1 MNFPLL
7 TQTIVTGLLLGG
19 LYAVIG
25 VGMSIIFGIMGL
37 TNIAHG
43 NLIIL
48 GSFLT
53 LTFTAA
59 FGGNILIGLLI
70 AIVAM
75 ILIGFLLQSCLVN
88 QVIDKGPEP
97 ALLVTFGLSIIIQN
111 ILQLVYGAD
120 TKTIKSALS
129 TANVI
134 STKYVSISAVYLLNF
149 ILAIAVVVILS
160 LVMKKTRIGRAIRAA
175 SCSARNAEL
184 MGVNTKLIYA
194 VTMGIAMVSACLA
207 GVLLGHTFPF
217 YSYSGP
223 QYLIIAFGVVV
234 IGGMG
239 SIAGT
244 LIGGLIL
251 GLAQLLGGY
260 FIGTG
265 YQILTGYLVMLI
277 LLTVKP
283 SGLLSSKERK

>member
-1 MNFPLL
+1 MNLPLL
-7 TQTIVTGLLLGG
+7 TQTIATGLLLGG
-19 LYAVIG
+19 LYAVLGI
-25 VGMSIIFGIMGL
+25 GMSIIFGIMGL

-59 FGGNILIGLLI
+59 LGGNILIGLLI
-70 AIVAM
+70 AVAAM
-75 ILIGFLLQSCLVN
+75 IVLGFLLQNFLVN
-88 QVIDKGPEP
+88 KVIDKGPEP

-111 ILQLVYGAD
+111 VLQLIYGAE
-120 TKTIKSALS
+120 TYSIRTVLS
-129 TANVI
+129 NTNVV
-134 STKYVSISAVYLLNF
+134 STKYVSISGVYLLNF
-149 ILAIAVVVILS
+149 FLAFVMVVALTVII
-160 LVMKKTRIGRAIRAA
+160 KKTRLGRAIRAS
-175 SCSARNAEL
+175 SCNAGTAEL
-184 MGVNTKLIYA
+184 MGVNTKLIYS
-194 VTMGIAMVSACLA
+194 VTMAIAMISACIA

-239 SIAGT
+239 SITGT

-277 LLTVKP
+277 LLALKP
-283 SGLLSSKERK
+283 SGLLSSKVSK

>member
-1 MNFPLL
+1 MNLPLL

-19 LYAVIG
+19 LYAVLGI
-25 VGMSIIFGIMGL
+25 GMSIIFGIMGL

-59 FGGNILIGLLI
+59 FGGSILIGLLI
-70 AIVAM
+70 AIAAMVA
-75 ILIGFLLQSCLVN
+75 IGFLLQNFLVN
-88 QVIDKGPEP
+88 RVIDKGPEP

-111 ILQLVYGAD
+111 VLQLIYGAE
-120 TKTIKSALS
+120 TYSIRTALS
-129 TANVI
+129 NTNVV
-134 STKYVSISAVYLLNF
+134 STKYVSISGVYLLNF
-149 ILAIAVVVILS
+149 ALAFVLVAALTVII
-160 LVMKKTRIGRAIRAA
+160 KKTRLGRAIRAS
-175 SCSARNAEL
+175 SCSAGTAEL
-184 MGVNTKLIYA
+184 MGVNTKLIYS
-194 VTMGIAMVSACLA
+194 VTMAIAMISACIA
-207 GVLLGHTFPF
+207 GILLGHTFPF

-239 SIAGT
+239 SITGT
-244 LIGGLIL
+244 LLGGLIL
-251 GLAQLLGGY
+251 GLSQLLGGY

-277 LLTVKP
+277 LLALKP
-283 SGLLSSKERK
+283 SGLLSSKISK

>member
-1 MNFPLL
+1 MNLPLL
-7 TQTIVTGLLLGG
+7 TQTITTGLLLGG

-25 VGMSIIFGIMGL
+25 IGMSIIFGIMGL

-59 FGGNILIGLLI
+59 FGGNIFVGLLI
-70 AIVAM
+70 AVAAM
-75 ILIGFLLQSCLVN
+75 VLIGFLLQSCLVN
-88 QVIDKGPEP
+88 RVIDKGPEP

-120 TKTIKSALS
+120 TNAIRTALS
-129 TANVI
+129 TVNVV
-134 STKYVSISAVYLLNF
+134 STKYVSISGVYLLNF
-149 ILAIAVVVILS
+149 AMAIILVVALS
-160 LVMKKTRIGRAIRAA
+160 IIMKKTRLGRAIRAS
-175 SCSARNAEL
+175 SCNAGTAEL

-194 VTMGIAMVSACLA
+194 VTMAIAMVSACLA
-207 GVLLGHTFPF
+207 GLLLGHTFPF
-217 YSYSGP
+217 YTYSGP

-265 YQILTGYLVMLI
+265 YQILTGYLVMLV
-277 LLTVKP
+277 LLTLKP
-283 SGLLSSKERK
+283 SGLLSSKISK

>member
-1 MNFPLL
+1 M
-7 TQTIVTGLLLGG
+7 QTIVTGLLLGG
-19 LYAVIG
+19 LYAMLGI
-25 VGMSIIFGIMGL
+25 GMSIIFGIMGL

-48 GSFLT
+48 GSFLALTIT
-53 LTFTAA
+53 LA
-59 FGGNILIGLLI
+59 FGGHILVGLLLAVVVMVI
-70 AIVAM
+70 
-75 ILIGFLLQSCLVN
+75 IGFLLQSSLVN
-88 QVIDKGPEP
+88 KVIDKGPEP

-111 ILQLVYGAD
+111 ILQLVYGAE
-120 TKTIKSALS
+120 TYSIKTAISNKNIL
-129 TANVI
+129 
-134 STKYVSISAVYLLNF
+134 STKYVSISSVYLLNF
-149 ILAIAVVVILS
+149 LAAIAVVVILT
-160 LVMKKTRIGRAIRAA
+160 LIIKRTRLGRAIRAA
-175 SCSARNAEL
+175 SCSSHNAEL
-184 MGVNTKLIYA
+184 MGVNTKLIYS

-251 GLAQLLGGY
+251 GLSQLLGGY
-260 FIGTG
+260 IIGTG
-265 YQILTGYLVMLI
+265 YQILTGYLVMLV
-277 LLTVKP
+277 LLTLKP
-283 SGLLSSKERK
+283 SGLLSGKLSK

>member
-19 LYAVIG
+19 LYAVLGI
-25 VGMSIIFGIMGL
+25 GMSIIFGIMGL

-48 GSFLT
+48 GAFLT
-53 LTFTAA
+53 LTFTTA
-59 FGGNILIGLLI
+59 FNGSILIGLLI
-70 AIVAM
+70 ATAVMIV
-75 ILIGFLLQSCLVN
+75 IGFLLQSVLVN
-88 QVIDKGPEP
+88 KVIDKGPEP

-111 ILQLVYGAD
+111 LLQLIYGAE
-120 TKTIKSALS
+120 TYSIRTALS
-129 TANVI
+129 TTNVF
-134 STKYVSISAVYLLNF
+134 STKYVSVSGVYLLNF
-149 ILAIAVVVILS
+149 ALAFILVAALSVI
-160 LVMKKTRIGRAIRAA
+160 VKRTRLGRAIRAS
-175 SCSARNAEL
+175 SCNAVTAGL

-194 VTMGIAMVSACLA
+194 ITMSIAMISACFA
-207 GVLLGHTFPF
+207 GMLLGHTFPF

-260 FIGTG
+260 SIGTG

-283 SGLLSSKERK
+283 SGLLSGKARM

>member
-1 MNFPLL
+1 MNLPLL

-19 LYAVIG
+19 LYAVLGI
-25 VGMSIIFGIMGL
+25 GMSIIFGIMGL

-48 GSFLT
+48 SSFLI
-53 LTFTAA
+53 LTFTVAL
-59 FGGNILIGLLI
+59 GGNILVGLLI
-70 AIVAM
+70 AIAAM
-75 ILIGFLLQSCLVN
+75 IVIGFLLQNYLVN
-88 QVIDKGPEP
+88 KVIDKGPEP

-111 ILQLVYGAD
+111 VLQLVYGAD
-120 TKTIKSALS
+120 TKSIRTALS
-129 TANVI
+129 NANVV
-134 STKYVSISAVYLLNF
+134 STKYVSISGVYLLNF
-149 ILAIAVVVILS
+149 VSAFVLVAVLS
-160 LVMKKTRIGRAIRAA
+160 IIVKRTRLGRAIRA
-175 SCSARNAEL
+175 SSFSAGAAEL
-184 MGVNTKLIYA
+184 MGVNTKLIYS
-194 VTMGIAMVSACLA
+194 VTMAIAMVSACLA

-239 SIAGT
+239 SIGGT

-265 YQILTGYLVMLI
+265 YQILTGYLVMLV
-277 LLTVKP
+277 LLTLKP
-283 SGLLSSKERK
+283 SGLLSSKSSK

>member
-1 MNFPLL
+1 MNLPLL

-19 LYAVIG
+19 LYAVLGI
-25 VGMSIIFGIMGL
+25 GMSIIFGIMGL

-48 GSFLT
+48 ASFFT

-59 FGGNILIGLLI
+59 FGGNILVGLLI
-70 AIVAM
+70 AIAAM
-75 ILIGFLLQSCLVN
+75 VVIGYLLQSFLVN
-88 QVIDKGPEP
+88 KVIDKGPEP

-111 ILQLVYGAD
+111 VLQLVYGAE
-120 TKTIKSALS
+120 TYSIRTALS
-129 TANVI
+129 TLNVV
-134 STKYVSISAVYLLNF
+134 STKYVSISGVYLVNF
-149 ILAIAVVVILS
+149 AMAIVLVAVLS
-160 LVMKKTRIGRAIRAA
+160 IIIKKTRLGRAIRASSFNA
-175 SCSARNAEL
+175 GTAEL

-194 VTMGIAMVSACLA
+194 VTMAIAMVSACLA
-207 GVLLGHTFPF
+207 GLLLGHTFPF

-239 SIAGT
+239 SLAGT

-260 FIGTG
+260 FIGPG

-277 LLTVKP
+277 LLTLKP
-283 SGLLSSKERK
+283 SGLLSNKASK

>member
-1 MNFPLL
+1 MNIPLL

-19 LYAVIG
+19 LYAVLGI
-25 VGMSIIFGIMGL
+25 GMSIIFGIMGL

-48 GSFLT
+48 GAFLT

-59 FGGNILIGLLI
+59 FGGSILIGVLI
-70 AIVAM
+70 AIAVM
-75 ILIGFLLQSCLVN
+75 VIIGFLLQNFLVN
-88 QVIDKGPEP
+88 RVVDKGPEP

-111 ILQLVYGAD
+111 VLQQVYGAE
-120 TKTIKSALS
+120 TYSIRTALS
-129 TANVI
+129 TTNVL
-134 STKYVSISAVYLLNF
+134 STKYVSISGVYLLNF
-149 ILAIAVVVILS
+149 VMAFVLVAVLSVII
-160 LVMKKTRIGRAIRAA
+160 KRTRLGRAIRAS
-175 SCSARNAEL
+175 SCNAGTAEL
-184 MGVNTKLIYA
+184 MGVNTKLIYS

-207 GVLLGHTFPF
+207 GLMLGHTFPF

-223 QYLIIAFGVVV
+223 QFLIIAFGVVV

-239 SIAGT
+239 SITGT

-265 YQILTGYLVMLI
+265 FQILTGYIVMLL
-277 LLTVKP
+277 LLTFKP
-283 SGLLSSKERK
+283 SGLLSGKARN